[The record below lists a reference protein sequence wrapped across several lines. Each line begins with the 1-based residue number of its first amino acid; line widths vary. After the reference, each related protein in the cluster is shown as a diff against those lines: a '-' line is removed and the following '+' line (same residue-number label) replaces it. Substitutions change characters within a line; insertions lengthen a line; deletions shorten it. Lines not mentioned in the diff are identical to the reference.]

1 MLAVKSVNV
10 RDNFKEWCDKISM
23 GETVV
28 ISRPRYE
35 NIYMINE
42 TEYNALQKAKRK
54 VEYLAMLDKSDEE
67 LKAGKIVVKTM
78 EELEAVKGQLPFF
91 VSYGDRT
98 RPPITITRI
107 AADTFTLNYPH
118 GTKSYFIPEI

>member
-28 ISRPRYE
+28 ISRPRNE

-42 TEYNALQKAKRK
+42 AEYNALQKAKR
-54 VEYLAMLDKSDEE
+54 
-67 LKAGKIVVKTM
+67 I
-78 EELEAVKGQLPFF
+78 
-91 VSYGDRT
+91 
-98 RPPITITRI
+98 
-107 AADTFTLNYPH
+107 LN
-118 GTKSYFIPEI
+118 I